1 MAKKKNSVGA
11 SYTLEQLEGRQLLSW
26 SSTATLM
33 DQDLAVGKFPS
44 IQGKGQLIV
53 DIDSGIN
60 FNHPKLAGRIWTNP
74 GEIAGNHIDDDH
86 NGYVDDTRGW
96 NFVANNNNPADDQGH
111 GTMTAGYM
119 VANRFTNTG
128 NTRGYSGD
136 GKEYQG
142 VAAGAQVIPLKVI
155 DSSLHWN
162 TGNVEKALKW
172 VVANYKRYGID
183 AVNMSLDVGSSG
195 YSQIADEI
203 STLWNNG
210 VFIGA
215 SSGNGYNYNNVYSQ
229 PAGSA
234 YAMSVGAEMQNQTIA
249 SISSRGPSLDLA
261 APGNAVPYLDRGSTF
276 WPGGTATSYA
286 APFGTAAGAIIKQV
300 NPNFS
305 MNQIVSILHDS
316 GHSVYDPISKQTYRG
331 LDLDSAIALAYSRSG
346 QAAPAPTPAP
356 SPTPTTTTTTTTTTR
371 NAFNT
376 IQAESF
382 NMQSGGVAKN
392 STTLTSLDS
401 NDWVGYK
408 GVNFGT
414 SGATKFQTNVGVD
427 NAYAGRAIFVTI
439 DGPLGKGKLVGTM
452 KLAGT
457 GGWNIFK
464 VQTIS
469 IAKITGVHDVYLTFG
484 GGSSAGNLDWFKFVY

>member
-1 MAKKKNSVGA
+1 YPNIN
-11 SYTLEQLEGRQLLSW
+11 GR
-26 SSTATLM
+26 
-33 DQDLAVGKFPS
+33 
-44 IQGKGQLIV
+44 GQLIV

-86 NGYVDDTRGW
+86 NGKVDDIHGW
-96 NFVANNNNPADDQGH
+96 DFVNNDNNPADDQGH

-155 DSSLHWN
+155 DSSLHWS
-162 TGNVEKALKW
+162 TGNVEKALQW

-183 AVNMSLDVGSSG
+183 AINMSLSVSYDQVK
-195 YSQIADEI
+195 DELA
-203 STLWNNG
+203 TLWNGG

-215 SSGNGYNYNNVYSQ
+215 SSGNGYNYNNVYSM
-229 PAGSA
+229 PAGSS
-234 YAMSVGAEMQNQTIA
+234 YAMSVAAENQNQTIA

-261 APGNAVPYLDRGSTF
+261 APGSQVPYLDRGSTF

-286 APFGTAAGAIIKQV
+286 APFGTAAGALIKQV

-316 GHSVYDPISKQTYRG
+316 GHSVYDPISKQTYKG

-346 QAAPAPTPAP
+346 QAAPAPAA
-356 SPTPTTTTTTTTTTR
+356 TTTTTTTTTSTR
-371 NAFNT
+371 SAFNT

-392 STTLTSLDS
+392 STTITSLDS

-408 GVNFGT
+408 GVNFGST
-414 SGATKFQTNVGVD
+414 GATKFIASIGID

-439 DGPLGKGKLVGTM
+439 DGPLGKGKVLGTL
-452 KLAGT
+452 KLYGT

-464 VQTIS
+464 QQS
-469 IAKITGVHDVYLTFG
+469 IAIARTTGVHDVYLTFG
-484 GGSSAGNLDWFKFVY
+484 GGSSAGNFDWFKFA